1 LQDLRVH
8 FENIK
13 YLKAEIK
20 AIEDMLKNLPKA
32 QDLVKGSDEE
42 YPYCE
47 RRIRLEGSDE
57 IKASKL
63 SKKYKR
69 RLEDLQDELSVCE
82 DLLNKIE
89 DVETRALLRMYYILG
104 MSQNEIAKEFKYDRS
119 TVSKKIKK
127 IFKDQLSHNSHS

>member
-1 LQDLRVH
+1 MH

-89 DVETRALLRMYYILG
+89 DAETRVILRLYYVNSLSQKEIGEELG
-104 MSQNEIAKEFKYDRS
+104 YTQSNVAKKL
-119 TVSKKIKK
+119 KK
-127 IFKDQLSHNSHS
+127 IFTSK

>member
-1 LQDLRVH
+1 MQDLRVH

-69 RLEDLQDELSVCE
+69 RLEDLQDELSICE

-89 DVETRALLRMYYILG
+89 DAETRVILRLYYVNSLSQKEIGAELG
-104 MSQNEIAKEFKYDRS
+104 YTQSNVAKKL
-119 TVSKKIKK
+119 KK
-127 IFKDQLSHNSHS
+127 IFASK

>member
-1 LQDLRVH
+1 MQDLRAH

-20 AIEDMLKNLPKA
+20 AIEDMLKNLPKT
-32 QDLVKGSDEE
+32 QDSVKGSDEE

-47 RRIRLEGSDE
+47 RRIKLEGNDE

-69 RLEDLQDELSVCE
+69 RLEDLQDELSICE

-89 DVETRALLRMYYILG
+89 DAETRVILRLYYVNNLSQKEIGAELG
-104 MSQNEIAKEFKYDRS
+104 YTQSNVAKKL
-119 TVSKKIKK
+119 KK
-127 IFKDQLSHNSHS
+127 IFASK

>member
-1 LQDLRVH
+1 MQDLRVH

-32 QDLVKGSDEE
+32 QDSVKGSDEE

-47 RRIRLEGSDE
+47 RRIRLEGNDE

-69 RLEDLQDELSVCE
+69 RLEDLQDELSICE

-89 DVETRALLRMYYILG
+89 DAETRVILRLYYVNSL
-104 MSQNEIAKEFKYDRS
+104 SQKEIGA
-119 TVSKKIKK
+119 
-127 IFKDQLSHNSHS
+127 

>member
-1 LQDLRVH
+1 MQDLRVH

-89 DVETRALLRMYYILG
+89 DVETRVILRLYYVNSLSQKEIGEELG
-104 MSQNEIAKEFKYDRS
+104 YTQSNVAKKL
-119 TVSKKIKK
+119 KK
-127 IFKDQLSHNSHS
+127 IFTSK

>member
-1 LQDLRVH
+1 MQDLRVH

-20 AIEDMLKNLPKA
+20 AIEDMLKNLPKT
-32 QDLVKGSDEE
+32 QDSVKGSDEE

-47 RRIRLEGSDE
+47 RRIKLEGNDE
-57 IKASKL
+57 IKALKL

-89 DVETRALLRMYYILG
+89 DAETRVILRLYYVNSLSQKEIGAELG
-104 MSQNEIAKEFKYDRS
+104 YTQSNVAKKL
-119 TVSKKIKK
+119 KK
-127 IFKDQLSHNSHS
+127 IFASK